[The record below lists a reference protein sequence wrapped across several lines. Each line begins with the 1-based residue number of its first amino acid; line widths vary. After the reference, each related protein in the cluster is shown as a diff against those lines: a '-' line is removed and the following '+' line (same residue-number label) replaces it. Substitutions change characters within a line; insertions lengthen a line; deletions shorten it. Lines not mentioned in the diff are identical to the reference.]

1 MIQEKLKIGDTG
13 EIVKLLQE
21 KLKILGFYNALVTGS
36 FGLSTEVGVKAFQR
50 QYGLE
55 ETGIVDNEMWEMLF
69 NFTQVSYYA
78 VNNYPTLSYGSTGE
92 YVKDLQTK
100 LKALLYYTGSI
111 DSIFGRDTLNAVKR
125 LQFNNELTTSGIVNN
140 TTWDLIDFLYGN
152 LNKCVTGENIYTSTY
167 KVVKGDTLYSIAR
180 KFNTT
185 VDELKSLNN
194 LTSNTL
200 SIGQILKIPS
210 SNSTNTYTVVKGDTL
225 YSIAKRFNTTVDK
238 LKSLNNLGTNTLS
251 IGQVL
256 KIPSNNITTYTVVK
270 GDTLYSIAKRFN
282 TTVDK
287 LKSLNNLTNNI
298 LNIGQILKIN

>member
-1 MIQEKLKIGDTG
+1 VIDENIKIGDTG

-21 KLKILGFYNALVTGS
+21 KLKILGFYNAIITGS
-36 FGLSTEVGVKAFQR
+36 FGLSTDVGVKEFQK

-55 ETGIVDNEMWEMLF
+55 ETGIVDSEMWEMLF
-69 NFTQVSYYA
+69 NLTQISYYTL
-78 VNNYPTLSYGSTGE
+78 NNYPTLSYGSTGE

-100 LKALLYYTGSI
+100 LKALLYYTGNV

-140 TTWDLIDFLYGN
+140 TTWNLIDFLYGN
-152 LNKCVTGENIYTSTY
+152 LNECVTGGNNNTSTY

-194 LTSNTL
+194 LTNNTI

-210 SNSTNTYTVVKGDTL
+210 GNT
-225 YSIAKRFNTTVDK
+225 
-238 LKSLNNLGTNTLS
+238 
-251 IGQVL
+251 
-256 KIPSNNITTYTVVK
+256 TTYTVVK

-287 LKSLNNLTNNI
+287 LKSLNNLTNNT
-298 LNIGQILKIN
+298 LSIGQILKIN